1 MYIYY
6 ISGSIIPSRSANSI
20 HVTNICNEIFNK
32 KINFKLFAA
41 TKKIIFK
48 NSFDKINYYYN
59 TNFSNKNLILIFY
72 PFNRLIEPFIF
83 ILSLTHIIYDL
94 IKNKKPDLI
103 ITRNLFAAY
112 LYSFFKLNIIYETH
126 IPETGLRLFFQKKIF
141 KSNLKKIVITKN
153 LKNYFINKFELQDT
167 SNIHILSDAARHF
180 NHNKYESNILKIK
193 ENLIK
198 NSLSKNTFFCGYFG
212 HLYPGS
218 GIEKIVYLAKKNKDI
233 DFYIFG
239 GDKELILKYKNKN
252 RIINN
257 LFFFGFVEPSK
268 IYIYMSAMNILLLPY
283 EDKIFLKN
291 NKTDKSNWMSPLKLF
306 EYMSV
311 NIPILS
317 SNLEV
322 FKGILNQHNS
332 YLAQSNK
339 LNDWDSK
346 IKYIK
351 NNMDIAKENSE
362 NAHRDFLN
370 NFTWKKRLEKIIELI

>member
-20 HVTNICNEIFNK
+20 HVTNICNEIFKK

-48 NSFDKINYYYN
+48 TSINKINDYYN

-72 PFNRLIEPFIF
+72 PFNRLIEPLIF
-83 ILSLTHIIYDL
+83 ILSLLHIIYDL

-112 LYSFFKLNIIYETH
+112 SYSFFKLNIIYETH

-153 LKNYFINKFELQDT
+153 LKNYFVNKYQLKNS
-167 SNIHILSDAARHF
+167 SNIHILSDAARYF
-180 NHNKYESNILKIK
+180 NYDKNKSNILKIK

-198 NSLSKNTFFCGYFG
+198 NSINKNKFYCGYFG

-218 GIEKIVYLAKKNKDI
+218 GIEKIVYLAKKNQDI
-233 DFYIFG
+233 DFYVFG
-239 GDKELILKYKNKN
+239 GDKKLILEYKNNNK
-252 RIINN
+252 IVNN
-257 LFFFGFVEPSK
+257 LFFFGFVKPSK

-283 EDKIFLKN
+283 EDKILLKN

-317 SNLEV
+317 SKLEV
-322 FKGILNQHNS
+322 FKGILNQNNS
-332 YLAQSNK
+332 YLVPPDK
-339 LNDWDSK
+339 LHDWDSK

-351 NNMDIAKENSE
+351 NNMDIAKENSK
-362 NAHRDFLN
+362 NAHRDFLD
-370 NFTWKKRLEKIIELI
+370 NFTWKIRLEKIIELI